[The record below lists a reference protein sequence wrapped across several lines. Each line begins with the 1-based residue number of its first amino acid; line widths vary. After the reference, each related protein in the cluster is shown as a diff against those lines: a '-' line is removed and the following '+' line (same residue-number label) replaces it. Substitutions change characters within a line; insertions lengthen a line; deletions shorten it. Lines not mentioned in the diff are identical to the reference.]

1 MTIPPDYLIE
11 RKHNKAQIRNWK
23 IATIITLILLLAV
36 STKKLIAFDTLPIN
50 DYIASISIEKEILED
65 AKRDSKLEQ
74 IVDDNQIKALIV
86 QVNSPG
92 GSFVGAEK
100 IYNIFR
106 KTAKKKP
113 VVVVMGTMATSGG
126 YFISLGADY
135 IISHNG
141 TITGSIGVIY
151 PTAEVTELA
160 KKIGIKFN
168 NFKSSELKAA
178 PNPLEKITEAVAE
191 ATMSSINDVYDCF
204 VEFVAVRR
212 GFSIEETRKIA
223 DGRIYTGRQ
232 ALRLKLVD
240 AIGNEDD
247 AVKWLQE
254 VKKIDPKLPVR
265 AVKLKAE
272 NKLLEMIYEDFDS
285 MISGLF
291 KTKFRGLMSIF

>member
-1 MTIPPDYLIE
+1 MSIPPDYLIE
-11 RKHNKAQIRNWK
+11 RKQNKAQIRNWK
-23 IATIITLILLLAV
+23 IAAVIMLILVFAV
-36 STKKLIAFDTLPIN
+36 STKKMLPSDTLPLN
-50 DYIASISIEKEILED
+50 DYIASISIENEILED

-74 IVDDNQIKALIV
+74 IIDDNQIKALIV
-86 QVNSPG
+86 KVNSPG
-92 GSFVGAEK
+92 GTFVGAEK

-106 KTAKKKP
+106 KTSKKKP

-160 KKIGIKFN
+160 EKIGIKFY
-168 NFKSSELKAA
+168 NFKSGELKAA
-178 PNPLEKITEAVAE
+178 PNPMEKVTEAVAE
-191 ATMSSINDVYDCF
+191 ATMSSINDAYDCF

-212 GFSIEETRKIA
+212 GFSIEETKKIA

-232 ALRLKLVD
+232 ALRLKLID

-247 AVKWLQE
+247 AIKWLQE
-254 VKKIDPKLPVR
+254 VKKIDPKLKVR
-265 AVKLKAE
+265 EVKLKSE
-272 NKLLEMIYEDFDS
+272 NKLLEMIYEDFDTI
-285 MISGLF
+285 ISGFL